1 MELTKR
7 NLLLE
12 RNQEDYMNYLI
23 LHLMTLGLL
32 LLWIAGASMRRF
44 SPVIRRTGMGRARV
58 H

>member
-7 NLLLE
+7 NLLE
-12 RNQEDYMNYLI
+12 RNQENYMNYLI

-32 LLWIAGASMRRF
+32 LLWVAGASMRRF